1 MGGERKDIGMRIDGR
16 AAADLRPIDIV
27 PGFLRHPQG
36 SALISCGQTRVLC
49 SAMVAEEVPPWMRQQ
64 KRPGGWVTGEYAM
77 LPAATS
83 ERGRRETAKPNG
95 RSMEIQRL
103 IGRCLRAAI
112 DLDQLGPRTL
122 YVDCDVLDA
131 DGGTRCAA
139 VTGAMV
145 AVEMAVAKLM
155 AAGILAQNPVRQRI
169 AAVSVGI
176 VDGETLLD
184 LCYQEDVR
192 ADVDMNVVMTDDG
205 RLVEVQATAEGE
217 PFPVAQFDAL
227 LALAGDGIRRLAVA
241 QRDVLAAAQP

>member
-1 MGGERKDIGMRIDGR
+1 MRIDGR
-16 AAADLRPIDIV
+16 GAADLRPIDII

-64 KRPGGWVTGEYAM
+64 KRPGGWITGEYAM
-77 LPAATS
+77 LPAATG
-83 ERGRRETAKPNG
+83 ERGRRETAKPSG

-103 IGRCLRAAI
+103 IGRCLRAAV
-112 DLDQLGPRTL
+112 DLDRLGPRTL
-122 YVDCDVLDA
+122 YIDCDVLDA

-145 AVEMAVAKLM
+145 ALELAVASLL
-155 AAGILAQNPVRQRI
+155 AAGTIAASPIRRRI

-176 VDGETLLD
+176 VAGEPLLD

-217 PFPVAQFDAL
+217 PFPVAQFNAL
-227 LALAGDGIRRLAVA
+227 LELAGGGIRRLAEA
-241 QRDVLAAAQP
+241 QRAVLAKASPA